1 MGEGKSKLEE
11 LSNSYNEL
19 NSIIEKQEK
28 RVRYLETRAISLVTS
43 YCFYQAIIF
52 FSISHSS
59 NVLCNKRWIP
69 FFLSL
74 MIAIIAGP
82 TFISTLINWAGTQY
96 HYESNLIEL
105 EILHYQMVIVQNN
118 HTQIRDRYQQQQQQ
132 QELKPDMFKVYQRY
146 AYLFAISFALVAFTV
161 VILHANWTIP
171 CIR

>member
-1 MGEGKSKLEE
+1 MGEGKSELDE

-19 NSIIEKQEK
+19 NSIKEKQEK
-28 RVRYLETRAISLVTS
+28 RVRYLETRAINLVTS
-43 YCFYQAIIF
+43 YCFYQ
-52 FSISHSS
+52 
-59 NVLCNKRWIP
+59 
-69 FFLSL
+69 
-74 MIAIIAGP
+74 
-82 TFISTLINWAGTQY
+82 GTQY